1 MDTAKRYPYS
11 LLNTKTRSWQSLNSG
26 KSWVK
31 KRYPTSKPYWIW
43 ESCFKSRVLY
53 GVGLAL
59 IILFGQSHVEAATKY
74 AGEFLTLG
82 VGARPLGMG
91 GSFVAISDDATAT
104 YWNPAG
110 LGSLSHSEVSFM
122 HSSLGDLNSY
132 DFINYVQTF
141 GRDSAVGL
149 SWLRV
154 GVDDI
159 PITNLPIPSGG
170 VGPGNRPEIERTFS
184 NTDNA
189 FILSYGRRIGPE
201 AWRLFAGGNA
211 KVIYISTL
219 RNFNAVGFGGDFGIL
234 WQSDRDKANQLSIG
248 VMAQDFFKTKLYWN
262 TPPDEPGQAS
272 NTDTINPNFK
282 IGFSYSIDASA
293 LNSRLLLTVDT
304 DSLYSF
310 EMHYGA
316 EYVFAELLA
325 LRAGLQERKGIAT
338 TRLMTA
344 GAGLK
349 LSFLTGA
356 AFSVD
361 YAYLGNEDLGAS
373 NRISLMTRF

>member
-26 KSWVK
+26 KSWGK

>member
-1 MDTAKRYPYS
+1 MPSIK
-11 LLNTKTRSWQSLNSG
+11 
-26 KSWVK
+26 K
-31 KRYPTSKPYWIW
+31 KRPLIKQNWTGKP
-43 ESCFKSRVLY
+43 SFNPRVLC
-53 GVGLAL
+53 GVSLAF
-59 IILFGQSHVEAATKY
+59 ILLLLCSPFSDAATKY

-91 GSFVAISDDATAT
+91 GSFAAISDDSTAA

-110 LGSLSHSEVSFM
+110 LGHLRHSEISFM

-132 DFINYVQTF
+132 DFVNYVQPF
-141 GRDSAVGL
+141 GEHTSVGL

-159 PITNLPIPSGG
+159 PFTNLPIPSGG
-170 VGPGNRPEIERTFS
+170 VGPGNRPKIERTFS

-189 FILSYGRRIGPE
+189 FILSYGTRIGPE
-201 AWRLFAGGNA
+201 RWNLLAGANA
-211 KVIYISTL
+211 KLIYMSTL
-219 RNFNAVGFGGDFGIL
+219 QNFNAIGFGGDFGVL
-234 WQSDRDKANQLSIG
+234 WRSNRDKANQLSVG
-248 VMAQDFFKTKLYWN
+248 VVAQDFFKTKLYWN
-262 TPPDEPGQAS
+262 TPSDEPGQAS

-282 IGFSYSIDASA
+282 IGISYGIDAAA

-310 EMHYGA
+310 EMRYGA
-316 EYVFAELLA
+316 EYVFAKLLA
-325 LRAGLQERKGIAT
+325 LRIGVQERKGVTT

-361 YAYLGNEDLGAS
+361 YAYLGNEELGAS

>member
-1 MDTAKRYPYS
+1 M
-11 LLNTKTRSWQSLNSG
+11 NSG

-132 DFINYVQTF
+132 DFINYVQSF